1 MSSSRILLTLLLL
14 CTLAF
19 GCARRRKADI
29 PEARTSVP
37 VAPAPAP
44 VVAPTAA
51 RDLTDVM
58 TDELRL
64 TAAQQTKV
72 RAILNGTVDQV
83 NTAQAQYGNNK
94 TALMAA
100 LRRINAASEAQLKAT
115 LNPTQYKQY
124 QVKKRQMQAQMQA
137 RKSAG

>member
-1 MSSSRILLTLLLL
+1 LLS
-14 CTLAF
+14 TLAF
-19 GCARRRKADI
+19 GCARRKKADI

-37 VAPAPAP
+37 VAPTP

-64 TAAQQTKV
+64 TPAQQTKV

-83 NTAQAQYGNNK
+83 NTAQQRNGSNK
-94 TALMAA
+94 TALMTE
-100 LRRINAASEAQLKAT
+100 LRRINASSEAQLKAT
-115 LNPTQYKQY
+115 LSPTQYKQY